1 MTEQTITAEAAT
13 LAIRVKFM
21 GDLIAVV
28 GQRKQQVDLPKGCTV
43 GDLLASLSESHG
55 EAFTSRVFA
64 GPAELEHTVLVFVDG
79 ENIDDQ
85 DGLATKLGAGEVEVI
100 MLPMFGGG

>member
-1 MTEQTITAEAAT
+1 MTGETITAEAAT
-13 LAIRVKFM
+13 LAVRVRFM

-28 GQRKQQVDLPKGCTV
+28 GQRIRQVDLSEGSTV
-43 GDLLASLSESHG
+43 GDLLASLSESYG

-64 GPAELEHTVLVFVDG
+64 GPADLEHTILVFVDG
-79 ENIDDQ
+79 ENIDEQ
-85 DGLATKLGAGEVEVI
+85 DGLATRLGGGEVEVI

>member
-1 MTEQTITAEAAT
+1 MTAEAAT
-13 LAIRVKFM
+13 LAVRVRFM

-28 GQRKQQVDLPKGCTV
+28 GRRTLEVDLPAGCTV
-43 GDLLASLSESHG
+43 GDLLASLSESYG

-64 GPAELEHTVLVFVDG
+64 GPAKLEHTILVFVDG
-79 ENIDDQ
+79 ESIEEQ
-85 DGLATKLGAGEVEVI
+85 DGLATKLKDGEVEVI

>member
-1 MTEQTITAEAAT
+1 MTAEAAT
-13 LAIRVKFM
+13 LAVRVRFM

-28 GQRKQQVDLPKGCTV
+28 GRRTLDVDLPRGCTV
-43 GDLLASLSESHG
+43 GDLLALLSESYG

-64 GPAELEHTVLVFVDG
+64 GPAELEHTILVFVGG
-79 ENIDDQ
+79 ESIEEQ
-85 DGLATKLGAGEVEVI
+85 DGLATKLGGGEVEVI